1 MEQKQPWMFGNPK
14 YNKQMSLVCLKSGFW
29 VVLLVKIST
38 ALKLVGRYLPNPQY
52 IYIYI
57 ISSILMS
64 IVESDVKNVNN
75 FQVSPDLYGD
85 NNTRLF
91 TYWTVSISFYAF
103 LLKKHHLFF
112 NFVKIFI
119 FNLNFTEWCISSNRL
134 LQSTMF
140 RFHPNKQQHS
150 NGCKHLPCFCI

>member
-1 MEQKQPWMFGNPK
+1 MNVWEPKIQQTNEFSLCQIWILGGSFGEDLNSIEAGWQVPSK
-14 YNKQMSLVCLKSGFW
+14 PS
-29 VVLLVKIST
+29 
-38 ALKLVGRYLPNPQY
+38 
-52 IYIYI
+52 IYI

-119 FNLNFTEWCISSNRL
+119 FNLNFTE
-134 LQSTMF
+134 
-140 RFHPNKQQHS
+140 
-150 NGCKHLPCFCI
+150 